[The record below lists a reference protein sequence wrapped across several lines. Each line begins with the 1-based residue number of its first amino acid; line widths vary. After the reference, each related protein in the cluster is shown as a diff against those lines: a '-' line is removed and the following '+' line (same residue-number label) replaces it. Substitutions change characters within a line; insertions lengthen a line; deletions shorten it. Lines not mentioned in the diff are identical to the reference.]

1 MKLINIKSGEKCRK
15 SVTWSAVPD
24 APELE
29 CVGMSTHD
37 KFLQFAFSVREW
49 SDFGSEGPDLR
60 SGRSN
65 LGSEGP
71 DLGSQRPELRSWTN
85 LGSDWPELG

>member
-1 MKLINIKSGEKCRK
+1 MIRG
-15 SVTWSAVPD
+15 VAT
-24 APELE
+24 PE
-29 CVGMSTHD
+29 GPMSTHD

-65 LGSEGP
+65 LW
-71 DLGSQRPELRSWTN
+71 SQRPELRSWTN